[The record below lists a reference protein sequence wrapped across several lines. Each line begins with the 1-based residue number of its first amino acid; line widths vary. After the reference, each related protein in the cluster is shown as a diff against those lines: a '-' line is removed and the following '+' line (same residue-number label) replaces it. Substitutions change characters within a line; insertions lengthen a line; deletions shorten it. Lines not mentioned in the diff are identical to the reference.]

1 MNAICSRRSS
11 IKAMFFNYVKT
22 AFRNII
28 KHKGYSLLN
37 VAGLAIGLGIF
48 GLIMSFVEFH
58 FSFDQFH
65 KNADRIHVVAQV
77 LTSGPSEER
86 RTAATPLPLKDRLIK
101 AFPEIEASTR
111 WVQLG
116 RRVVHIDGRK
126 FFQEEGTIAF
136 ADPNFLSFFTFEM
149 LAGDPAAALL
159 EPKSAVLTE
168 STARKYFGSE
178 SAIGQKLR
186 VGGNFEVVVKG
197 VTRDIPSNSSLKYDM
212 LLSLTSYDL
221 ESNWRIHGGTF
232 LRLSPNT
239 EYSELIPEQTDF
251 IGNLFA
257 DAPTTPQSINLL
269 PLTDLHLKAWQVRGF
284 WRTEP
289 RLAVLMTLVIG
300 LVLILVVFFNF
311 THMAMAQYL
320 IRAKEIAV
328 RKVVG
333 ASRYQL
339 MLQFLGE
346 SIALAVIAF
355 PIAIVVNETMMP
367 IFKYG
372 LGEKAWTANPGLWMN
387 PVLTAKL
394 FAITVL
400 LGVLAGSYPAFFLS
414 HLRPAQIFKKNLPT
428 GKRGGL
434 LRKILVVSQFVT
446 AIFSVLISLLTFEQY
461 NFLLNMNLGINKEN
475 VVAVPLGTK
484 YGRYQLQ
491 ALKADLLRHPDIRHV
506 SSAVWIPSEW
516 NSERHVVPA
525 GIVENKPW
533 TMNAYGIDYDFIELM
548 QMNMVKGRAFSRG
561 HADRGKYIIN
571 ETAANKLDWPNPIGK
586 TLTIRGKTGAI
597 IGVVKDFHFKSLY
610 QGIIPSVLYLEPNYL
625 NFLFIKLSGS
635 GTPRVLNFVE
645 NRWRQFSLDLPFEH
659 FLLNQRIEN
668 NLIGLKRWAMLA
680 AFVGIITLIFSCLG
694 LLGLTSYATQQR
706 TKEIGIRKA
715 HGATTGE
722 IVLQFLIESIKL
734 LVIACVI
741 SVSLLYL
748 IKDKL
753 LASISAYEADTGFGI
768 FIFACLLSLLM
779 GMTAVI
785 YHTVKA
791 ARANPVEALR
801 YE

>member
-1 MNAICSRRSS
+1 
-11 IKAMFFNYVKT
+11 MFFNYVKT

-37 VAGLAIGLGIF
+37 IAGLAIGLGIF
-48 GLIMSFVEFH
+48 SLVVAFVEFH
-58 FSFDQFH
+58 FSFDRFH
-65 KNADRIHVVAQV
+65 KNADRTHLVVQV
-77 LTSGPSEER
+77 LTSGPSDER
-86 RTAATPLPLKDRLIK
+86 HTASTPLPLRTRLTQ

-111 WVQLG
+111 WLRLG
-116 RRVVHIDGRK
+116 RRVVHIDSRK

-149 LAGDPAAALL
+149 IAGDPAIALL

-168 STARKYFGSE
+168 STARKYFGPE
-178 SAIGQKLR
+178 SAMGQKLR
-186 VGGNFEVVVKG
+186 IGSNLEVVVKG
-197 VTRDIPSNSSLKYDM
+197 VTRDIPPNSSLTYDM

-221 ESNWRIHGGTF
+221 ESNWRILCGTF
-232 LRLSPNT
+232 VRLSENI
-239 EYSELIPEQTDF
+239 EHSGLIPERKDF
-251 IGNLFA
+251 IETLFS
-257 DAPTTPQSINLL
+257 DAPTMPQSINLL
-269 PLTDLHLKAWQVRGF
+269 PLTDLHLKAEQVRGF

-300 LVLILVVFFNF
+300 LVLILVVCFNF

-346 SIALAVIAF
+346 SITLAVIAF
-355 PIAIVVNETMMP
+355 PIAIVVNEMMIP

-372 LGEKAWTANPGLWMN
+372 LGEKVWSVNPGLWMN

-400 LGVLAGSYPAFFLS
+400 IGVLAGSYPAFFLS
-414 HLRPAQIFKKNLPT
+414 HLKPVQIFKKNLPT

-446 AIFSVLISLLTFEQY
+446 AIFSVLVSLLTFEQY
-461 NFLLNMNLGINKEN
+461 HFLLNMNLGINKEK
-475 VVAVPLGTK
+475 VLAVPLGTK

-516 NSERHVVPA
+516 NSERHVIPV
-525 GIVENKPW
+525 GMEDNKPW
-533 TMNAYGIDYDFIELM
+533 TMNAYGMDYDFIELM
-548 QMNMVKGRAFSRG
+548 QMHIVKGRAFSRK
-561 HADRGKYIIN
+561 HTDRGKYIIN
-571 ETAANKLDWPNPIGK
+571 ETAARKLNWPDPIGK
-586 TLTIRGKTGAI
+586 TLTIRGQTGPI
-597 IGVVKDFHFKSLY
+597 IGVVKDFHFKSLF

-625 NFLFIKLSGS
+625 NYLFIKLSGAC
-635 GTPRVLNFVE
+635 TPRLLNFVE

-659 FLLNQRIEN
+659 FLLNQRIEI
-668 NLIGLKRWAMLA
+668 NLMGLKRWAMLA

-722 IVLQFLIESIKL
+722 IALQFLIESLKL
-734 LVIACVI
+734 LIIACVI
-741 SVSLLYL
+741 SMSLLYL
-748 IKDKL
+748 IKSRL
-753 LASISAYEADTGFGI
+753 IGSIAAYEANTGFSI
-768 FIFACLLSLLM
+768 FILACLLSLFM
-779 GMTAVI
+779 GMSAVI